1 MAKMRD
7 RMMDLVDTSVRDYG
21 GSMDRTPM
29 PSYLIDAIDL
39 LKGCSEI
46 VSSYVEAVGFHSS
59 SHLNNTCR
67 VTLHLSHTKID
78 LRFGMTNTVEIEQ
91 AFFKDIMEQP
101 VAMMATYL
109 EPQGIPADMGE
120 SHKSRTLIKG
130 LIARRRLERGY

>member
-46 VSSYVEAVGFHSS
+46 VSSYVEAVGSTH
-59 SHLNNTCR
+59 
-67 VTLHLSHTKID
+67 
-78 LRFGMTNTVEIEQ
+78 
-91 AFFKDIMEQP
+91 P
-101 VAMMATYL
+101 ATSTIRA
-109 EPQGIPADMGE
+109 G
-120 SHKSRTLIKG
+120 
-130 LIARRRLERGY
+130 

>member
-1 MAKMRD
+1 M
-7 RMMDLVDTSVRDYG
+7 
-21 GSMDRTPM
+21 
-29 PSYLIDAIDL
+29 
-39 LKGCSEI
+39 
-46 VSSYVEAVGFHSS
+46 
-59 SHLNNTCR
+59 
-67 VTLHLSHTKID
+67 TLHLSHTKID